1 MAQNGNNI
9 IVLIN
14 GTAIAG
20 VKSDEIQS
28 DTDTIEVASATQQQ
42 WKEFITGRKEWS
54 LNTSYLLLAA
64 ESLRDLIQI
73 GNVYELAI
81 TDRQGNVAVSGR
93 AILTVCKQTHPRG
106 NLCNGTFQF
115 RGTGPLVLSQE
126 VSSS

>member
-9 IVLIN
+9 IVLRN

-28 DTDTIEVASATQQQ
+28 GSDTIEVASAAYQQ
-42 WKEFITGRKEWS
+42 WKEFIAGRKEWS
-54 LNTSYLLLAA
+54 LNTNYLLLAA
-64 ESLRDLIQI
+64 SSLGDLIQS
-73 GNVYELAI
+73 GNVYELAV
-81 TDRQGNVAVSGR
+81 TDRQGNVAVSGH
-93 AILTVCKQTHPRG
+93 AILTVCKQTHTRG
-106 NLCNGTFQF
+106 NLCQGTFQF